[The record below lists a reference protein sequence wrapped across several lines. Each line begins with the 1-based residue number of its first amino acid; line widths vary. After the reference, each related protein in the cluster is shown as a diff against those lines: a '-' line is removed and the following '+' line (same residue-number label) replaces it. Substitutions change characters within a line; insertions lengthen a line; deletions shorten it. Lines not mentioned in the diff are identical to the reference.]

1 VSCFL
6 QDLHDNID
14 KTHTGRSPMR
24 KVQQP
29 LPDHAVHIAHAD
41 EFEEAPACGA
51 LPTAKAVPDQAGR
64 LWGWVDGRLHHDHSQ
79 PGTLPVVPDRLIGLN
94 VRIGSCPAVAGRWHH
109 RQGCCKPVD

>member
-1 VSCFL
+1 
-6 QDLHDNID
+6 
-14 KTHTGRSPMR
+14 
-24 KVQQP
+24 
-29 LPDHAVHIAHAD
+29 
-41 EFEEAPACGA
+41 
-51 LPTAKAVPDQAGR
+51 